1 MIILAV
7 VIFIFVLAGIISAVE
22 EIGSEGAGI
31 GTVIFSIVV
40 AFFLSSICYFGF
52 YESTRI
58 DVEKLYAEQQ
68 NILLNYKT
76 LVLNMNKVA
85 VVKEN
90 TNNILIDA
98 ANLKQSTNT
107 SQAFAIWV
115 ETANQY
121 NLNLAA
127 EKGKREMGFFGKLWY
142 CWRVP
147 LRNDIKYIEV
157 KLN

>member
-1 MIILAV
+1 MIILV
-7 VIFIFVLAGIISAVE
+7 VIMLFIVICLLACNSDNIYGW
-22 EIGSEGAGI
+22 
-31 GTVIFSIVV
+31 TVGLIVMIFLTL
-40 AFFLSSICYFGF
+40 FFYVGF

-58 DVEKLYAEQQ
+58 NVEKLYAQQ
-68 NILLNYKT
+68 NNILLNYKT

-85 VVKEN
+85 IVKQEN
-90 TNNILIDA
+90 DSIIIDL
-98 ANLKQSTNT
+98 ANMKQSTNT
-107 SQAFAIWV
+107 SQAFATWV
-115 ETANQY
+115 SEANAY
-121 NLNLAA
+121 NLLLAG